1 MDQASELFIAQLL
14 EEDLRL
20 VEEARQLEQAQLAQ
34 SLKDSALLSGKIPK
48 KTLPATEPDDMAIAL
63 TMLAADVRVGGDAVY
78 AQALQHSDDVASI
91 ASQQY
96 AQRLLA
102 AEKKIALDIE
112 FARRLQ
118 QLEDRGE
125 ADDEMNDAEA
135 VLGRGEIERI
145 LVSTV
150 LPKDKSINSLL
161 ILGREPE

>member
-1 MDQASELFIAQLL
+1 MDIDTTDQASELLIAQLL

-48 KTLPATEPDDMAIAL
+48 KTLPATETDDMAIAL
-63 TMLAADVRVGGDAVY
+63 TMLAADVRVGSDAAY
-78 AQALQHSDDVASI
+78 AQTLQHSDDVASI

-102 AEKKIALDIE
+102 AEKKVALDIE

-125 ADDEMNDAEA
+125 ADDEMNDAET

-145 LVSTV
+145 LVNTV
-150 LPKDKSINSLL
+150 PSKDETMS
-161 ILGREPE
+161 